1 MGNLDAITVAAWRRR
16 RNRWV
21 VSVLLLNWGLVL
33 AMVTIAPGAGS

>member
-21 VSVLLLNWGLVL
+21 VSALAFNWCLLL
-33 AMVTIAPGAGS
+33 AMITAVPGAGG